1 MCELLVGLPAV
12 NVLAVDEARVDM
24 VVVHIESRTT
34 RPGCVSCGSPA
45 WVKDRPAVELVVLPC
60 FGRPARLV
68 WHQHRWC
75 CPDGDCGTCS
85 WTAEDPRIA
94 RARVAMTDRAGRWV
108 TVQVG
113 REGRTVAEVA
123 RELGCDWHTVN
134 DAVMA
139 YGGALIDTDV
149 DRIGEV
155 TALGLDETLFRRAGK
170 WRTQPS

>member
-1 MCELLVGLPAV
+1 
-12 NVLAVDEARVDM
+12 
-24 VVVHIESRTT
+24 
-34 RPGCVSCGSPA
+34 
-45 WVKDRPAVELVVLPC
+45 
-60 FGRPARLV
+60 
-68 WHQHRWC
+68 
-75 CPDGDCGTCS
+75 
-85 WTAEDPRIA
+85 
-94 RARVAMTDRAGRWV
+94 MTDRAGRWV

-149 DRIGEV
+149 DRIGDV

-170 WRTQPS
+170 WRTQHWCTSIVDVTPGHAQLLDVVPRS